1 MIIEEPD
8 LNSSSAPISK
18 LPELS
23 EEEQR
28 NEINRNYLPN
38 LSNYQ
43 QISIKLKDKK
53 EKDIIFNLYPDANYI
68 DDSKKGF
75 YIFYNNNLTLLKEL
89 YDFELTKLIDTHS
102 IVLYHIK
109 DFLKKLDKKYDEDS
123 YYNPIRIGSYIISL
137 NYQTL
142 VDKARNLA
150 NNLIKIKN
158 IEEKYGTDIK
168 RNICEIIVNDDPEE
182 IFKDIK
188 YEEKSIENE
197 EIYLNAESRF
207 GQLENYYKDNLT
219 YITELE
225 KLLDEYLGI
234 LGENPS
240 TLEKKNFLCFILNRA
255 SYYLSNAEKQL
266 RENLDLALLKKLDR
280 LRRKINNL
288 LLKYR
293 YKFEE
298 NKKSILEIEIEKFK
312 TLKDAIDKKSIY
324 LEKTDVQKFISQLE
338 EALQN
343 KVKLYIQLFSKNYH
357 LRNDYSGLIITE
369 VKKMYLN
376 KNYRDIDYENVEET
390 SLREYEIKEIYK

>member
-240 TLEKKNFLCFILNRA
+240 TLEKK
-255 SYYLSNAEKQL
+255 
-266 RENLDLALLKKLDR
+266 
-280 LRRKINNL
+280 
-288 LLKYR
+288 
-293 YKFEE
+293 KF
-298 NKKSILEIEIEKFK
+298 SLF
-312 TLKDAIDKKSIY
+312 
-324 LEKTDVQKFISQLE
+324 
-338 EALQN
+338 
-343 KVKLYIQLFSKNYH
+343 YI
-357 LRNDYSGLIITE
+357 
-369 VKKMYLN
+369 
-376 KNYRDIDYENVEET
+376 
-390 SLREYEIKEIYK
+390 